1 MTSFSLS
8 MWHQS
13 SEQKLLFARG
23 LFRETRFS
31 SCGSPWFVILNSTN
45 LPKLTLLT
53 LFFGLALLIWPSRK
67 ERGTYLFTWSF
78 FSFSDFAKSR
88 TQVFALPNLLVGLGS
103 VIPSSRQHG
112 LPQGLHC
119 SLYGFGLGLICCCL
133 FSHLHSFTGFL
144 HDHPRRV
151 G

>member
-23 LFRETRFS
+23 ICWQSRFS
-31 SCGSPWFVILNSTN
+31 SCRSPF
-45 LPKLTLLT
+45 LLT
-53 LFFGLALLIWPSRK
+53 LYKSCQIDSLNPFLALLIWPFRK
-67 ERGTYLFTWSF
+67 TSSTLCWGTYLFLLF